1 MKNIIL
7 DTDWGGDCDDV
18 VAARLLANSHINGEI
33 NFIGCII
40 NDCRPYSVRSLDA
53 FLLLSGVDI
62 PIGMDFEAKDFK
74 DDGAYQ
80 KRMVDNLKSKYA
92 NETDAED
99 AVRTYRRLLATVE
112 GKAEIVAIGFT
123 QVLADLLESAADDIS
138 PLSGMELVREKVAH
152 LWDMGG
158 RWDGI
163 SQSEYNFV
171 ATPRAILG
179 AHRMCANW
187 PTPITFLGWE
197 VGDPVIS
204 GGCISE
210 ADPLRKALI
219 DYKCEGGRCSWDPMT
234 ALLAVVDNP
243 EEAGYSTVCGYASAE
258 EGTGLCSFVTDE
270 NGPHRYV
277 VKQHPDEWYAEQIN
291 KRLPLKSI

>member
-18 VAARLLANSHINGEI
+18 VAARLLANSHLDGEI

-62 PIGMDFEAKDFK
+62 PIGMDFNAKDFN

-92 NETDAED
+92 NETDADD
-99 AVRTYRRLLATVE
+99 AVKAYRKLLAATTDKV
-112 GKAEIVAIGFT
+112 EIVAIGFT
-123 QVLADLLESAADDIS
+123 QVLADLLESPADDIS
-138 PLSGMELVREKVAH
+138 SLSGMELVKEKVAH

-158 RWDGI
+158 RWDGKNP
-163 SQSEYNFV
+163 SEYNFV
-171 ATPRAILG
+171 ANARAISG
-179 AHRMCANW
+179 SHRMCANW

-197 VGDPVIS
+197 VGDPVLT
-204 GGCISE
+204 GGNVSE
-210 ADPLRKALI
+210 EDPLRMALI
-219 DYKCEGGRCSWDPMT
+219 DYKCEGGRPSWDPMT
-234 ALLAVVDNP
+234 ALLAVIDNP
-243 EEAGYSTVCGYASAE
+243 EEAGYSTVSGYASAE
-258 EGTGLCSFVTDE
+258 EGTGHCSFVIDE

-277 VKQHPDEWYAEQIN
+277 VKKHSDEWYAEQIN
-291 KRLPLKSI
+291 KRILFKSI

>member
-18 VAARLLANSHINGEI
+18 VATRVLANSHLNGEI

-53 FLLLSGVDI
+53 FLLLSGIDI
-62 PIGMDFEAKDFK
+62 PIGMDFNAKDFN

-92 NETDAED
+92 QESDADD
-99 AVRTYRRLLATVE
+99 AVKAYRKLLAAAKEKV
-112 GKAEIVAIGFT
+112 EIVAIGFT
-123 QVLADLLESAADDIS
+123 QVLADLLESPADEIS
-138 PLSGMELVREKVAH
+138 PLSGVELVKEKVAH

-158 RWDGI
+158 RWDGVNPR
-163 SQSEYNFV
+163 EYNFV
-171 ATPRAILG
+171 AHARAISG

-197 VGDPVIS
+197 IGDPVHT
-204 GGCISE
+204 GGSLPE
-210 ADPLRKALI
+210 EDPLRKALI
-219 DYKCEGGRCSWDPMT
+219 DYKCEGGRSSWDPMT
-234 ALLAVVDNP
+234 ALLAIIGDP
-243 EEAGYSTVCGYASAE
+243 EAAGYRAIRGYASAE
-258 EGTGLCSFVTDE
+258 EGTGCCAFVEDAK
-270 NGPHRYV
+270 GPHRYV
-277 VKQHPDEWYAEQIN
+277 IKLHPDAWYEEQIN
-291 KRLPLKSI
+291 KRLPLIVH